1 MPIKKTNLSLTEQ
14 VFCFGRYRC
23 SKDGQLYFIH
33 GKTRIKVT
41 EHFSADGKPLNTLL
55 EDVIQFSAQR
65 RDDKIR
71 PAC

>member
-1 MPIKKTNLSLTEQ
+1 MTGN
-14 VFCFGRYRC
+14 
-23 SKDGQLYFIH
+23 LYFIH

-65 RDDKIR
+65 RDDEIR